1 MNKNKKYRF
10 NIIDVF
16 IILTVV
22 AIGAVLYFYMSARN
36 LVASNQDVEVE
47 YIVEFKTVHRDYV
60 DNIKVG
66 DTVVETVREQQIG
79 KVVDIVV
86 SPAYNIATDTNTGEM
101 FIQYYPVLTDEE
113 SDLSAEAE
121 PQYEYYNVKV
131 RVIDTLKKTDE
142 GYKKNAFVL
151 RVGHLVYFRVPEFVG
166 EGFCLQ
172 IDEVDK
178 EAESGEK

>member
-1 MNKNKKYRF
+1 MNKKYRF

-60 DNIKVG
+60 DNINIG

-79 KVVDIVV
+79 KVVDVEV
-86 SPAYNIATDTNTGEM
+86 SPAYNIATNTQTGEM
-101 FIQYYPVLTDEE
+101 FIEYYPPITEENDENSE
-113 SDLSAEAE
+113 EE
-121 PQYEYYNVKV
+121 PQYEYYNMKVKV
-131 RVIDTLKKTDE
+131 VDTLKRTEE
-142 GYKKNAFVL
+142 GYKKNAFML
-151 RVGHLVYFRVPEFVG
+151 RVGQLVYFRVPGFVG
-166 EGFCLQ
+166 EGFCIQ
-172 IDEVDK
+172 INEVDK
-178 EAESGEK
+178 GGK

>member
-47 YIVEFKTVHRDYV
+47 YVVEFKTVHRDYI
-60 DNIKVG
+60 DNIKIG

-79 KVVDIVV
+79 KVVDIEV
-86 SPAYNIATDTNTGEM
+86 SPAYNIATNTQTGEM
-101 FIQYYPVLTDEE
+101 FIEYYPPLTEE
-113 SDLSAEAE
+113 SSEEE

-131 RVIDTLKKTDE
+131 KVNDTLKRTEE
-142 GYKKNAFVL
+142 GYKKNAFML
-151 RVGHLVYFRVPEFVG
+151 RVGQLVYFRVPGFVG
-166 EGFCLQ
+166 EGFCIQ
-172 IDEVDK
+172 IN
-178 EAESGEK
+178 EAVKRGK